1 MTLAI
6 QDIFRDSGGWTLET
20 LGMWVTV
27 LGIGPVLKVDP
38 RQDPESPRVPEPMTS
53 PIILG
58 VSLCATPKTQLRLL
72 FILVNKNKETGA
84 GIFES
89 SSVHCSRF

>member
-6 QDIFRDSGGWTLET
+6 QDIFHDSGGWTLET

-38 RQDPESPRVPEPMTS
+38 TQDPESPRVPEPMMS
-53 PIILG
+53 PIMLE
-58 VSLCATPKTQLRLL
+58 VSLCAMPKTQLRLL

-84 GIFES
+84 GIR
-89 SSVHCSRF
+89 V